1 MLLVTGAGIS
11 REIKEAACAL
21 GVKPLCLPPYA
32 ALPSPVSAHADL
44 LIHPLCGT
52 LYTSADYYYRTP
64 GAREAIDSICRHA
77 KLELAFI
84 KSVPGDKYPA
94 DVPLCARRVG
104 EYFIANPQASPELFA
119 AAQRA
124 GLKAIAVKQGYAA
137 CSTAAVGDNAVI
149 TADPG
154 ITHAAHAAG
163 LDVLNIQP
171 GHIDLPGYGYGF
183 IGGAYGF
190 CAARGEAWFCGDP
203 LLHPDGERMLS
214 FIKEHG
220 FKPVLLASG
229 RLFDCGG
236 IFFF

>member
-1 MLLVTGAGIS
+1 MLFVTGAGIP

-21 GVKPLCLPPYA
+21 GAEPLCLPPYA

-44 LIHPLCGT
+44 LIHPLCGA
-52 LYTSADYYYRTP
+52 LYTSADHYYHTP
-64 GAREAIDSICRHA
+64 GAREAIDRICRKA
-77 KLELAFI
+77 GLELAFI
-84 KSVPGDKYPA
+84 NSVLGDKYPA
-94 DVPLCARRVG
+94 DVALCARRVG
-104 EYFIANPQASPELFA
+104 RYFIANPQASPELFA

-137 CSTAAVGDNAVI
+137 CSTAAVGDDAII

-154 ITHAAHAAG
+154 IAQAADAAG
-163 LDVLNIQP
+163 LDVLNIRP
-171 GHIDLPGYGYGF
+171 GHIDLPGYSYGF

-190 CAARGEAWFCGDP
+190 CAERGEAWFCGDP
-203 LLHPDGERMLS
+203 SLHPDGARILS
-214 FIKEHG
+214 FIRKHG
-220 FKPVLLASG
+220 FTPVSLASG